1 MEHLK
6 TTGVLSQQ
14 RLEEAVMWVSI
25 GCSRAQATPMDISK
39 SVEWDEIE
47 NIWVWDVEW
56 KELVNK
62 YFEIKTAKK
71 KELERRKGAG
81 SRSGSGRKW

>member
-1 MEHLK
+1 MEYLK

-47 NIWVWDVEW
+47 KIWVWDVEW
-56 KELVNK
+56 KELVNQ

-71 KELERRKGAG
+71 KELQRRKDA
-81 SRSGSGRKW
+81 STHSGRKR